1 MASAKVSSEIWWTP
15 NHPFKSG
22 LTGQSCRDLT
32 DAYTKATGRPWTQPI
47 GFQHA
52 LFEVA
57 IDVLKRA
64 KDIDSPEAIRDA
76 IPQTKLDTI
85 IGHVQWGNGP
95 VKNVAKTPLVGG
107 QWVKGKN
114 HPYDLLVVNNETAP
128 EISSTFPYRPSG
140 TNAVICF
147 ANSLSA
153 GFKSVSIGPGCTV
166 LTRMLRGARSF
177 AQPRANAATAAFVA
191 L

>member
-1 MASAKVSSEIWWTP
+1 MS
-15 NHPFKSG
+15 NHYLEPEAQQ
-22 LTGQSCRDLT
+22 LA
-32 DAYTKATGRPWTQPI
+32 DAYEAATKRQWSQPL
-47 GFQHA
+47 GYAHS

-128 EISSTFPYRPSG
+128 EIPVQ
-140 TNAVICF
+140 VITPVVEHEHPPGAEF
-147 ANSLSA
+147 A
-153 GFKSVSIGPGCTV
+153 
-166 LTRMLRGARSF
+166 TR
-177 AQPRANAATAAFVA
+177 
-191 L
+191 